1 MKMHTHTNITYNKAK
16 CLMNFQNFSLL
27 FDFAKYILFLRL
39 FLRKFYLN
47 GKNALGYF
55 IIVNISQE
63 L

>member
-27 FDFAKYILFLRL
+27 FDFAKHIWL

-47 GKNALGYF
+47 GKNALLD
-55 IIVNISQE
+55 I